1 MKASCFPVIDQCCWL
16 DTPSVTRDTPG
27 DRRQASGKKNAGMLA
42 GVVVTSTARRHEGA
56 GMEILLRF
64 TAIRAPQVVLTGAL
78 AEEL

>member
-1 MKASCFPVIDQCCWL
+1 MKASRFPVIDQCCWL

-42 GVVVTSTARRHEGA
+42 GVVVTSTARHRKGT
-56 GMEILLRF
+56 GMEILLRL